1 MVTVDIT
8 TALYIIIPVLRFPA
22 IHCAAHSPKSASFAS
37 KLPFLSFDETTR
49 RLSVHLYQLQGS
61 FLNSTPLLVNH
72 TTPSEIAGI
81 DLHYF
86 LQKERTRL

>member
-1 MVTVDIT
+1 MSVLP
-8 TALYIIIPVLRFPA
+8 TALSQQDSLQNCRV
-22 IHCAAHSPKSASFAS
+22 
-37 KLPFLSFDETTR
+37 PFLSFGGTTH
-49 RLSVHLYQLQGS
+49 RLSVHLYQLLGTL
-61 FLNSTPLLVNH
+61 LNSTPMLVNH